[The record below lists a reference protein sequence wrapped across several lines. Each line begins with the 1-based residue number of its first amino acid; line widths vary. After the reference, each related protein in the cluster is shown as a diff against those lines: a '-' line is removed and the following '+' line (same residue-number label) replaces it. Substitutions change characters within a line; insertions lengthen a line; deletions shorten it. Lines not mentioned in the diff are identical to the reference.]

1 MFGMIR
7 VCESTFS
14 AVNFMKSI
22 IVVCYKCKKQPDFE
36 HLLGNEKKNAKYL
49 ILLNIDHLCKIMANI
64 TNFII
69 SAVLHIFFRIILT
82 TALEELCSPFTDL
95 EA

>member
-49 ILLNIDHLCKIMANI
+49 ILLNIDHI
-64 TNFII
+64 
-69 SAVLHIFFRIILT
+69 
-82 TALEELCSPFTDL
+82 
-95 EA
+95 

>member
-49 ILLNIDHLCKIMANI
+49 ILLNIDHIRNDTILD
-64 TNFII
+64 I
-69 SAVLHIFFRIILT
+69 SGQIRFLKFFCFLS
-82 TALEELCSPFTDL
+82 L
-95 EA
+95 